1 MDDEVAMT
9 TTHPSE
15 ERLIAYASDEL
26 RGGDATAIADHLVG
40 CAACTG
46 TVARYR
52 MVRDFVRADEA
63 FIPSA
68 AAVTRAKSL
77 FTALA
82 PAPVRDRNFFAPL
95 RRIVAE
101 LVFDSGGGFAP
112 ALAGFRGA
120 GDRHLTYEAETIEI
134 EVQATPVEPG
144 DEWRVLGQLA
154 ADRDLDPVAIQIVAA
169 GGIDTVAR
177 AMSDEHGMFEV
188 RLPAGRY
195 ELVARFPDIEVVV
208 PILEL
213 G

>member
-1 MDDEVAMT
+1 MT

-26 RGGDATAIADHLVG
+26 RGGDTAAIADHLVG

-77 FTALA
+77 FTAPA
-82 PAPVRDRNFFAPL
+82 PAPVRDRDFFAPL

-134 EVQATPVEPG
+134 DVQATPVKPEG
-144 DEWRVLGQLA
+144 EWRLLGQLV
-154 ADRDLDPVAIQIVAA
+154 ADRELGPVALEVVPAGRREAVAS
-169 GGIDTVAR
+169 TV
-177 AMSDEHGMFEV
+177 SDEHGVFQLQV
-188 RLPAGRY
+188 PSGTY
-195 ELVARFPDIEVVV
+195 EFVARFPDVEVVV
-208 PILEL
+208 PYLEL